1 VNARRL
7 YRCRQDRLLA
17 GVAGGMA
24 EYLEVDPTVV
34 RVLWILSAF
43 LGGFTILLYLIL
55 VFIMPLEPLLAPGPG
70 PMPGGAPAGGPADP
84 AAAGFGATAGTGT
97 DAESATTGWGSAS
110 GQATLDATGSAGPAG
125 PAGWTPGGWGAGA
138 WAAHRHD
145 APGQDRGSGR
155 AGLLVGVVL
164 IVLGSIALLG
174 ALIPAWATIG
184 LGPALVLALGV
195 ALVIASSRRGAAER

>member
-17 GVAGGMA
+17 GVAGGIA
-24 EYLEVDPTVV
+24 EYLEVDPTLV

-55 VFIMPLEPLLAPGPG
+55 VFIMPLEPLQASAPG
-70 PMPGGAPAGGPADP
+70 PMPGGAPAGGPVGGPADP
-84 AAAGFGATAGTGT
+84 ATAGTGADT
-97 DAESATTGWGSAS
+97 DAPTTGWGPASAR
-110 GQATLDATGSAGPAG
+110 ATSDAAAATT
-125 PAGWTPGGWGAGA
+125 GWTPGGWHAAG
-138 WAAHRHD
+138 WSAHRHD
-145 APGQDRGSGR
+145 TPGQDRGSGR

-164 IVLGSIALLG
+164 IVFGSIALLG
-174 ALIPAWATIG
+174 ALIPAWATVG

-195 ALVIASSRRGAAER
+195 ALVIASSRRGAPER

>member
-7 YRCRQDRLLA
+7 YRCRHDRLLA

-55 VFIMPLEPLLAPGPG
+55 VFIMPLEPLVGPGYG
-70 PMPGGAPAGGPADP
+70 PMPGTAPTGGPGDP
-84 AAAGFGATAGTGT
+84 PATGSEGDPGTT
-97 DAESATTGWGSAS
+97 TTGWAAPGS
-110 GQATLDATGSAGPAG
+110 AG
-125 PAGWTPGGWGAGA
+125 PAGWTPGGWGAAGWAGHHHGA
-138 WAAHRHD
+138 PD
-145 APGQDRGSGR
+145 PDRGSGR
-155 AGLLVGVVL
+155 AGLLIGVVL
-164 IVLGSIALLG
+164 IVFGSIALFG

-195 ALVIASSRRGAAER
+195 ALVIASSRRGAPER